1 MIRVDGPALRYVSDY
16 LVKLFRSQLLNERGN
31 ESLPTRHG
39 SLDLVKLGHGFG
51 LESAEVGGP
60 LLRPELEVKIADFT
74 VVRVEFVRLE
84 QQTNVEEVLE
94 VARLATVPC

>member
-1 MIRVDGPALRYVSDY
+1 MSDY
-16 LVKLFRSQLLNERGN
+16 LVELFRSQLLNEWGN

-39 SLDLVKLGHGFG
+39 SLDLVKLGDGFR

-60 LLRPELEVKIADFT
+60 LVWPELEVKMADCP

-94 VARLATVPC
+94 VAGLATVPC